1 MGLSPLKMAYTL
13 WSMFLLWLLLYSEKT
28 PMPLDC
34 FGKTE
39 KKYSKLLIVNILKVG
54 YLFHTFL
61 YFTAAICIT
70 SMILKIRYTLNL
82 RKIIIFVLE
91 SKKGM
96 LKEQKKKHL
105 FCTRNYIIV
114 NYHSTPKIWWF
125 VIRHTWNIII

>member
-1 MGLSPLKMAYTL
+1 
-13 WSMFLLWLLLYSEKT
+13 
-28 PMPLDC
+28 MPCYKKWKQNTKILC
-34 FGKTE
+34 YHNCNKWNSVAKKTE
-39 KKYSKLLIVNILKVG
+39 KKYTKLLIVNILKVG

-82 RKIIIFVLE
+82 RKKIIFVLE

-96 LKEQKKKHL
+96 LKGQKKKHL

-125 VIRHTWNIII
+125 AIRHTWNIII

>member
-1 MGLSPLKMAYTL
+1 MKLSVAK
-13 WSMFLLWLLLYSEKT
+13 
-28 PMPLDC
+28 
-34 FGKTE
+34 KTE

-70 SMILKIRYTLNL
+70 SMMLKIRYTL
-82 RKIIIFVLE
+82 RKKIIFVLE

-105 FCTRNYIIV
+105 FCTRNYIVV
-114 NYHSTPKIWWF
+114 NYHSTPKI
-125 VIRHTWNIII
+125 